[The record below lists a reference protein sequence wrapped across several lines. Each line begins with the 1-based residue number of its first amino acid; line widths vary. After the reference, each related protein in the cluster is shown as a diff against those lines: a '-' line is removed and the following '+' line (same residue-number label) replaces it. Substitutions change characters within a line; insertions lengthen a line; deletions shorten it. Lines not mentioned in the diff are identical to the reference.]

1 MFAEELLAVAANPNS
16 VLKLDI
22 AIVPEEG
29 SVIL

>member
-1 MFAEELLAVAANPNS
+1 MFAEELLAVADNPNS

-22 AIVPEEG
+22 AIVPEAG